1 MVRFRFSSGDLS
13 SEFDDE
19 PPQPPPAKP
28 GMPTAVP
35 GGYGGQVGQGPPQP
49 PTASSVAGAPPQPV
63 GGDMS
68 LNLNPKAK
76 TISAP
81 SSPAK
86 SRESLLQRVQSLTG
100 QAKEQGV
107 SILGECQTLAF
118 ADLLIKNK
126 KKKYRLFPT

>member
-1 MVRFRFSSGDLS
+1 M
-13 SEFDDE
+13 
-19 PPQPPPAKP
+19 PPTGP
-28 GMPTAVP
+28 GAVP
-35 GGYGGQVGQGPPQP
+35 GGIQGGTTTGPPG
-49 PTASSVAGAPPQPV
+49 AKAAPPPSSSSE
-63 GGDMS
+63 MS

-107 SILGECQTLAF
+107 TLLGKF
-118 ADLLIKNK
+118 
-126 KKKYRLFPT
+126 

>member
-1 MVRFRFSSGDLS
+1 MGFHSRFSSGDLS

-19 PPQPPPAKP
+19 PQQPPPSKP
-28 GMPTAVP
+28 GMPSTT
-35 GGYGGQVGQGPPQP
+35 GSYGGQTTAQGSPY
-49 PTASSVAGAPPQPV
+49 TGGAPSGTAPSQSA

-100 QAKEQGV
+100 QAKEQGA
-107 SILGECQTLAF
+107 SILGGKE
-118 ADLLIKNK
+118 N
-126 KKKYRLFPT
+126 

>member
-1 MVRFRFSSGDLS
+1 MPSTMAGAYGT
-13 SEFDDE
+13 
-19 PPQPPPAKP
+19 PQS
-28 GMPTAVP
+28 
-35 GGYGGQVGQGPPQP
+35 QGPPP
-49 PTASSVAGAPPQPV
+49 SGGGTSATAGAPPPAPA

-107 SILGECQTLAF
+107 SILGKLKVF
-118 ADLLIKNK
+118 
-126 KKKYRLFPT
+126 